1 MLDKRFEE
9 LKSALFSW
17 DYLVGAE
24 IILRNF
30 LVLNIIL
37 TGIKIPLIMQWMKYM
52 SRWMK
57 KN

>member
-9 LKSALFSW
+9 LKSELFSW
-17 DYLVGAE
+17 AE

-30 LVLNIIL
+30 LVLNMIL
-37 TGIKIPLIMQWMKYM
+37 TGIKIPLIMLWTKYM
-52 SRWMK
+52 SRCLK